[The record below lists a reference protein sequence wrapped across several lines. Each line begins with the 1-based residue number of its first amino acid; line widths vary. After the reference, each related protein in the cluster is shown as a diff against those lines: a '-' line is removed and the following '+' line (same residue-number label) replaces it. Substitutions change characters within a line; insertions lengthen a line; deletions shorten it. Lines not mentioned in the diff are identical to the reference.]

1 MMRTGRLYI
10 KIFLSFLGVLVV
22 TEILIFG
29 LFMYTAGRTF
39 KDKIEQYA
47 GSKIIIAKQFVEE
60 KARISVGQNGKQGD
74 SLEDLLDFI
83 AKTYYAKIWIANKDG
98 EPLIKSFQGPIP
110 QSIQNKHGLVEKRFD
125 TYTVYHRLKKHWFQY
140 CTAPI
145 EYPAHKH
152 STLHILYEKEEMERF
167 RGIFALGLLGVGVV
181 IALLVIPISR
191 FITEPLRQLG
201 ESALRI
207 AEGDLSHRAKI
218 KRKNEIGELG
228 RTFNIMADKVERMI
242 RGGKELTANVS
253 HELRSPLA
261 RIRVAEELIRARMD
275 QDGSINGK
283 RHLDAIR
290 EDIEELDA
298 LIESILVF
306 SKLDVRDARLKSERL
321 DVVEILNNLLARFE
335 SSAQKKSLRISVK
348 FPDCCYLSGDKDTLR
363 TAFSNLVENAIKFTP
378 EKGNI
383 NVALHSDPGRM
394 TFSIENSYPFSGDED
409 LGRIFDPFCRIEDSG
424 QKGTGLGLAIT
435 KRIIEKHNGTIE
447 ALATSSGMCIKIR
460 LSVTMHDAVAGSEL
474 QSVQS

>member
-1 MMRTGRLYI
+1 MMRTDRLYI
-10 KIFLSFLGVLVV
+10 KMFLSFLGVLVV

-29 LFMYTAGRTF
+29 LFIYTAGRTI
-39 KDKIEQYA
+39 KGKIEQYA
-47 GSKIIIAKQFVEE
+47 GSKIIIAKQFIEE
-60 KARISVGQNGKQGD
+60 KARTSGGENSKQDG
-74 SLEDLLDFI
+74 SLEDTLDFI
-83 AKTYYAKIWIANKDG
+83 AKTYYAKIWIANEDG
-98 EPLIKSFQGPIP
+98 EPFIKSFQGPIP

-145 EYPAHKH
+145 EYPSHPH
-152 STLHILYEKEEMERF
+152 STLHILYEKEESERF
-167 RGIFALGLLGVGVV
+167 KGVFALGLLGIGVV

-207 AEGDLSHRAKI
+207 SEGDLSHRAKI

-242 RGGKELTANVS
+242 QGGKELTANVS

-261 RIRVAEELIRARMD
+261 RIRVAEELLRERMD
-275 QDGSINGK
+275 RNGAINGK

-298 LIESILVF
+298 LIESILVY
-306 SKLDVRDARLKSERL
+306 SKLDVRDTRLKNERF
-321 DVVEILNNLLARFE
+321 DVVEILINLLTRFE
-335 SSAQKKSLRISVK
+335 SSARKKSLHISVK
-348 FPDCCYLSGDKDTLR
+348 FPDCCYLYGDKDTLR
-363 TAFSNLVENAIKFTP
+363 TAFSNLVDNAIKYTP

-383 NVALHSDPGRM
+383 NIALHSNLDRM
-394 TFSIENSYPFSGDED
+394 TFSIENSYAFSGDED
-409 LGRIFDPFCRIEDSG
+409 LDRIFDPFYRIEDSG

-435 KRIIEKHNGTIE
+435 KRIIEKHNGTIQ
-447 ALATSSGMCIKIR
+447 ALATSSGLCIKIR
-460 LSVTMHDAVAGSEL
+460 FSVTMQDVVAGSE
-474 QSVQS
+474 